1 MRDRQ
6 RQKKRDGEEKTN
18 EDRDFSSREQKWV
31 LLLSISAFS
40 NSVQRSQCYLEDKKE
55 KIPTLIYLALFLL
68 VLCLCIFFNV
78 EL

>member
-31 LLLSISAFS
+31 LLLSISALS
-40 NSVQRSQCYLEDKKE
+40 NSVERSQYYLEDKKE
-55 KIPTLIYLALFLL
+55 KVHLHRNTL
-68 VLCLCIFFNV
+68 CRRTGMP
-78 EL
+78 